1 MTWISN
7 LAQLKYYE
15 ELIGFAFDAVL
26 IISLLA
32 FCAYLGLKRLKKKM
46 RERKLRKKREEKH
59 HQN

>member
-15 ELIGFAFDAVL
+15 ELIGDAFL
-26 IISLLA
+26 TIFLLA
-32 FCAYLGLKRLKKKM
+32 FFAYLAFEEIKEKL
-46 RERKLRKKREEKH
+46 RERKLRKEREKKH

>member
-15 ELIGFAFDAVL
+15 ELIGDAFL
-26 IISLLA
+26 TIFLLA
-32 FCAYLGLKRLKKKM
+32 FFAYLAFEEIKEKL
-46 RERKLRKKREEKH
+46 RERKKKH